1 MYWSIVVLVKKPIRI
16 KNLSIDLPSPKT
28 AFLQTLLACSDLIL
42 ASTVLWILL
51 KDIPGINFESFIV
64 IFILAQLLGL
74 VSQVPGGIGV
84 FEGSFLW
91 LSGNVLATSQ
101 PAIAIALV
109 LYRVIYY
116 FLPLFIAEPYW
127 F

>member
-1 MYWSIVVLVKKPIRI
+1 M
-16 KNLSIDLPSPKT
+16 
-28 AFLQTLLACSDLIL
+28 
-42 ASTVLWILL
+42 LWILL

-91 LSGNVLATSQ
+91 LSSNVLATSQ

-116 FLPLFIAEPYW
+116 FLPLFIAGTLLVLKDFYQHRSKLIQAEKLATRIIPSVVPQILPY
-127 F
+127 FYF

>member
-1 MYWSIVVLVKKPIRI
+1 M
-16 KNLSIDLPSPKT
+16 
-28 AFLQTLLACSDLIL
+28 

-84 FEGSFLW
+84 FEGSFC
-91 LSGNVLATSQ
+91 GF
-101 PAIAIALV
+101 PAM
-109 LYRVIYY
+109 
-116 FLPLFIAEPYW
+116 YW
-127 F
+127 QQANPRLQLHWFCIG